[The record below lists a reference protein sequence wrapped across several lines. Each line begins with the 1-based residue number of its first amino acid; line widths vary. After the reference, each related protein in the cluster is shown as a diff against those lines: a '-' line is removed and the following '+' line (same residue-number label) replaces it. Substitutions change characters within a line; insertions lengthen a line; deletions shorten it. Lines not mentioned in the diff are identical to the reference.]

1 MKVLLVEDDETIAS
15 VIKAGLETEV
25 FAVDHAA
32 DGECGSSMAR
42 TNDYDVI
49 ILDLSLPKK
58 SGQEVLADI
67 RNKGKHV
74 PVIVLSV
81 ESETDLKVK
90 LLDAGADDY
99 LNKPFS
105 FKELMARIRAVLR
118 RPKKVEG
125 ETLLVDD
132 LKLSTKSHVVE
143 RGNKLVYLT
152 RKEFMLLEFLMR
164 NQGDVMSRGMLNEHV
179 WDNEADPFSKT
190 IESHILSLRR
200 KLNTN
205 GKKRLIE
212 TLPGRGYK
220 I

>member
-1 MKVLLVEDDETIAS
+1 MKILLVEDDETIAN
-15 VIKAGLETEV
+15 VIKSGLETEL
-25 FAVDHAA
+25 FAVDYAA
-32 DGECGSSMAR
+32 DGELGSSLAR

-49 ILDLSLPKK
+49 ILDISLPKK
-58 SGQEVLADI
+58 SGLEVLADI

-74 PVIVLSV
+74 PVIVLSIQ
-81 ESETDLKVK
+81 SETDSKVQ

-99 LNKPFS
+99 INKPFS
-105 FKELMARIRAVLR
+105 FRELLSRIRALLR
-118 RPKKVEG
+118 RPHRIES
-125 ETLLVDD
+125 EMLCVDD
-132 LKLSTKSHVVE
+132 LKLNTKSHVVL
-143 RGNKLVYLT
+143 RGVKDLYLT

-200 KLNTN
+200 KINFN
-205 GKKRLIE
+205 GKKKLIE